1 MTIGGLVTT
10 LRSIVTKSGSKM
22 AFVGLEDKTGDGE
35 VIVFPKLYEQLGD
48 NLRADVV
55 VKVTGKISA
64 RDREGNMGDE
74 AKMIADEISIVTDK
88 ELADYESHGRK
99 MTAPT
104 GPGAV
109 TSFRKRSTKRPGA
122 MSAKMPEAIPPPEL
136 QLKTVYVHVANP
148 NDHAT
153 LLALKKACSLY
164 PGQNDIIM
172 VLGTDKGNAIRLPF
186 RVDAEHELLERL
198 NELLGPDKVVVK

>member
-1 MTIGGLVTT
+1 MC
-10 LRSIVTKSGSKM
+10 S
-22 AFVGLEDKTGDGE
+22 
-35 VIVFPKLYEQLGD
+35 PKLYEQLGD

-55 VKVTGKISA
+55 LKVTGKISA
-64 RDREGNMGDE
+64 RDRDGNMGDE

-99 MTAPT
+99 MAAPT

-172 VLGTDKGNAIRLPF
+172 VLGATKVTLFVFHSAWMQSMNFWRASMNSWVRTKSS
-186 RVDAEHELLERL
+186 L
-198 NELLGPDKVVVK
+198 NSKCDIDTNYKHC